1 MKTRHSGIEI
11 QSSAIEYRYN
21 TQVDERRLVELIRE
35 HSAEQAAS
43 KMELSVD
50 LSKDELISEIQ
61 KKIEEL
67 QQTTNRILA

>member
-1 MKTRHSGIEI
+1 
-11 QSSAIEYRYN
+11 
-21 TQVDERRLVELIRE
+21 VDERRLVELIRE

-61 KKIEEL
+61 QKIYNKQPIEYWHKKCK
-67 QQTTNRILA
+67 